1 MENDKESPKIPDPIK
16 TKYFYFQLYMRIYNW
31 RETVLVKKECNGK
44 YTELKPVI
52 IIVMPYTTPYTVL
65 HEDNAKIFECEIN
78 QKDVDNMHNKIISGK
93 AESYIPDLYVKKK
106 KLYYP
111 YIVSIKKDDI
121 TNNQKRIVSLNYEY
135 KLDKLIGFHPF
146 TKSKEPPEYFNIR
159 NCTIGKFFSKFYY
172 LYKEEVDINSINESM
187 NHIYSEKNSYL
198 DKYDD
203 LVFFTGF
210 LDILKAQGNYRK
222 FNEIISKFET
232 FKWGVHNSWT
242 LYDPQENKNFYNYI
256 VNPIFLEESKNDK
269 LIYSNLDEKA
279 KYVIDKLFI
288 TYDFK
293 INDYKYYNDEELL
306 SSKLNTLEKKQQF
319 YELYYDLLI
328 DFNIDKKDFKY
339 KKYFGPSFHNKALEQ
354 YLRLEFNNL
363 SYRKFDFATEERYD
377 TYESSCLIR
386 KKYHSIS
393 FSLRKT
399 KKGEL
404 LYVEDNI
411 IENRIFGPYP
421 KLIRHF
427 YLNKKELM
435 YDYPDGIKSTC
446 SINDEQIIMTT
457 SGGNKPFIFD
467 LYENSH
473 PKVTFENF
481 KESCYDAILLNN
493 SLIAVTG
500 ERIFGYYCEISEN
513 EYKIIKTYEP
523 EEKNKNII
531 YLIEFN
537 DNLLITCFV
546 NNNLINDKDKIL
558 FDNIHIGF
566 HKINFDKEEK
576 KINDENKLVQ
586 FNDIVLNRSCL
597 RYKNILVKLSNS
609 ILCVGG
615 NTDVYLI
622 NVDNYEFVK
631 KINIFNSGSICS
643 FYKGE
648 YNTIFIAYRSKK
660 TINTFDGEFE
670 VHNINFCC
678 YQFQEDS
685 MELKYLNRPS
695 SKSREKDPCI
705 IF

>member
-1 MENDKESPKIPDPIK
+1 
-16 TKYFYFQLYMRIYNW
+16 
-31 RETVLVKKECNGK
+31 
-44 YTELKPVI
+44 
-52 IIVMPYTTPYTVL
+52 
-65 HEDNAKIFECEIN
+65 
-78 QKDVDNMHNKIISGK
+78 
-93 AESYIPDLYVKKK
+93 
-106 KLYYP
+106 
-111 YIVSIKKDDI
+111 
-121 TNNQKRIVSLNYEY
+121 
-135 KLDKLIGFHPF
+135 
-146 TKSKEPPEYFNIR
+146 
-159 NCTIGKFFSKFYY
+159 
-172 LYKEEVDINSINESM
+172 
-187 NHIYSEKNSYL
+187 
-198 DKYDD
+198 
-203 LVFFTGF
+203 
-210 LDILKAQGNYRK
+210 
-222 FNEIISKFET
+222 
-232 FKWGVHNSWT
+232 
-242 LYDPQENKNFYNYI
+242 
-256 VNPIFLEESKNDK
+256 
-269 LIYSNLDEKA
+269 
-279 KYVIDKLFI
+279 
-288 TYDFK
+288 
-293 INDYKYYNDEELL
+293 
-306 SSKLNTLEKKQQF
+306 
-319 YELYYDLLI
+319 
-328 DFNIDKKDFKY
+328 
-339 KKYFGPSFHNKALEQ
+339 LEQ
-354 YLRLEFNNL
+354 YLRLEFNNI

-393 FSLRKT
+393 YSLRKT

-404 LYVEDNI
+404 LYVEDEI
-411 IENRIFGPYP
+411 IENRFYGNHPR
-421 KLIRHF
+421 LSRHF
-427 YLNKKELM
+427 YIDKKELKSE
-435 YDYPDGIKSTC
+435 YPDGIKSTC
-446 SINDEQIIMTT
+446 SLNDEQIIITT
-457 SGGNKPFIFD
+457 GSNKPFIFD

-481 KESCYDAILLNN
+481 KESCFDAILLNN

-500 ERIFGYYCEISEN
+500 ERIFGYYCKVTEN
-513 EYKIIKTYEP
+513 EYKIIKIYEP
-523 EEKNKNII
+523 EEKNKHII

-622 NVDNYEFVK
+622 NVDSYEFVK
-631 KINIFNSGSICS
+631 KISLFTSFSICS

>member
-1 MENDKESPKIPDPIK
+1 M
-16 TKYFYFQLYMRIYNW
+16 TIYNW

-232 FKWGVHNSWT
+232 FIWGVHNSWT

-393 FSLRKT
+393 YSLRKT

-500 ERIFGYYCEISEN
+500 ERIFGYYCKVTEN
-513 EYKIIKTYEP
+513 EYKIIKIYEP
-523 EEKNKNII
+523 EEKNKHII

-648 YNTIFIAYRSKK
+648 YNTIFIAYRSRKS
-660 TINTFDGEFE
+660 INTFDGEFE
-670 VHNINFCC
+670 VHKIDFCC

-685 MELKYLNRPS
+685 MELKYINRPS

>member
-1 MENDKESPKIPDPIK
+1 
-16 TKYFYFQLYMRIYNW
+16 
-31 RETVLVKKECNGK
+31 
-44 YTELKPVI
+44 
-52 IIVMPYTTPYTVL
+52 
-65 HEDNAKIFECEIN
+65 
-78 QKDVDNMHNKIISGK
+78 
-93 AESYIPDLYVKKK
+93 
-106 KLYYP
+106 
-111 YIVSIKKDDI
+111 
-121 TNNQKRIVSLNYEY
+121 
-135 KLDKLIGFHPF
+135 
-146 TKSKEPPEYFNIR
+146 
-159 NCTIGKFFSKFYY
+159 
-172 LYKEEVDINSINESM
+172 
-187 NHIYSEKNSYL
+187 
-198 DKYDD
+198 
-203 LVFFTGF
+203 
-210 LDILKAQGNYRK
+210 
-222 FNEIISKFET
+222 
-232 FKWGVHNSWT
+232 
-242 LYDPQENKNFYNYI
+242 
-256 VNPIFLEESKNDK
+256 
-269 LIYSNLDEKA
+269 
-279 KYVIDKLFI
+279 
-288 TYDFK
+288 
-293 INDYKYYNDEELL
+293 
-306 SSKLNTLEKKQQF
+306 
-319 YELYYDLLI
+319 
-328 DFNIDKKDFKY
+328 
-339 KKYFGPSFHNKALEQ
+339 
-354 YLRLEFNNL
+354 
-363 SYRKFDFATEERYD
+363 
-377 TYESSCLIR
+377 
-386 KKYHSIS
+386 
-393 FSLRKT
+393 LRKT

-609 ILCVGG
+609 ILCIGG
-615 NTDVYLI
+615 NNDLYLI
-622 NVDNYEFVK
+622 NIENNNLVK
-631 KINIFNSGSICS
+631 TINILSNNYIFCS
-643 FYKGE
+643 FYLGD
-648 YNTIFIAYRSKK
+648 YNTLFISYRNRKIIQ
-660 TINTFDGEFE
+660 TYDEEFY
-670 VHNINFCC
+670 VYNIDFTC
-678 YQFQEDS
+678 YQFQENS
-685 MELKYLNRPS
+685 LELKHLNRPS
-695 SKSREKDPCI
+695 KKSREKDNFCI

>member
-473 PKVTFENF
+473 AKVTFENF
-481 KESCYDAILLNN
+481 KEFCYDAILLNN

>member
-1 MENDKESPKIPDPIK
+1 MENDKESPKIPDSIK

-31 RETVLVKKECNGK
+31 KETVLVKKEFNGK

-52 IIVMPYTTPYTVL
+52 VITMPYYTPHTVL
-65 HEDNAKIFECEIN
+65 HEDDAKIFECEIN
-78 QKDVDNMHNKIISGK
+78 QKDVDKMHDKIMSGK
-93 AESYIPDLYVKKK
+93 AKSYIPDLYVKNK

-111 YIVSIKKDDI
+111 YIVSIEKEDI
-121 TNNQKRIVSLNYEY
+121 TNNQKRIISLNYEY

-146 TKSKEPPEYFNIR
+146 TKSKEPPGYFIIGT
-159 NCTIGKFFSKFYY
+159 TIVNFLSKFYY
-172 LYKEEVDINSINESM
+172 LYKEEIDINAISDNL
-187 NHIYSEKNSYL
+187 NNIYSKNASYL
-198 DKYDD
+198 DIYDN

-210 LDILKAQGNYRK
+210 LDILKRQYNYRK
-222 FNEIISKFET
+222 FNEVISKFKT

-242 LYDPQENKNFYNYI
+242 LYNPQENKSFYYYI
-256 VNPIFLEESKNDK
+256 VNPIFLEVSKNDK
-269 LIYSNLDEKA
+269 LIYSNLDEKS

-293 INDYKYYNDEELL
+293 INGYKYYNDEELL
-306 SSKLNTLEKKQQF
+306 SSKLNTSDKKQKF

-339 KKYFGPSFHNKALEQ
+339 KKYFGPLFNNKALEQ
-354 YLRLEFNNL
+354 YLRLEFNNI

-393 FSLRKT
+393 YSLRKT

-404 LYVEDNI
+404 LYVEDDI
-411 IENRIFGPYP
+411 IENRIFGPHP

-427 YLNKKELM
+427 YLNKKQLNFE
-435 YDYPDGIKSTC
+435 YPDSINSTC
-446 SINDEQIIMTT
+446 SLNDEQIIMTST
-457 SGGNKPFIFD
+457 GKNKPFIFD
-467 LYENSH
+467 LYENTH
-473 PKVTFENF
+473 PKVNFENF
-481 KESCYDAILLNN
+481 KEFCYDAILLNN
-493 SLIAVTG
+493 SLIVVTG
-500 ERIFGYYCEISEN
+500 ERIFGYYCKVSEN

-523 EEKNKNII
+523 EEKNMNII

-546 NNNLINDKDKIL
+546 NNNLINDKDKVL
-558 FDNIHIGF
+558 FDKVHIGF
-566 HKINFDKEEK
+566 HNINFNKEEK

-586 FNDIVLNRSCL
+586 FNDIALNRSCL
-597 RYKNILVKLSNS
+597 KYKNILVKLSNS

-622 NVDNYEFVK
+622 NVENYEFIK
-631 KINIFNSGSICS
+631 KINIFIPGIICS

-648 YNTIFIAYRSKK
+648 YNTIFVAYRSKK

-670 VHNINFCC
+670 VHKINFCC

-685 MELKYLNRPS
+685 MELKYINRPS
-695 SKSREKDPCI
+695 SKSRENDPCI